1 MKNQKNTAY
10 NSLIKYKYRVD
21 EKGKQYSAIDLKS
34 SIDKFFDG
42 KKFYEGKIFKY
53 IWYFLVALLTIKIV
67 SLIGE
72 PFYSFLTNNNTGI
85 LGFLFGG
92 SKVKPILIFCVSAS
106 LSALI
111 VSLTLI
117 VTRIL
122 VYLIIVFLL
131 DPIVTRLS
139 TKEDYSQQ
147 KLDL

>member
-34 SIDKFFDG
+34 TIDKFFV
-42 KKFYEGKIFKY
+42 GKIY
-53 IWYFLVALLTIKIV
+53 EYTSWFLIGLITIIIL

-72 PFYSFLTNNNTGI
+72 PFYYFLTNNADWI
-85 LGFLFGG
+85 AY
-92 SKVKPILIFCVSAS
+92 KVKLIAILCVSACLS
-106 LSALI
+106 LPIVFLI
-111 VSLTLI
+111 Y
-117 VTRIL
+117 IL

-131 DPIVTRLS
+131 DPIVTTLS
-139 TKEDYSQQ
+139 TKEDFSQQ

>member
-34 SIDKFFDG
+34 TIDKFFEG
-42 KKFYEGKIFKY
+42 KKFLEGKIFKY

-72 PFYSFLTNNNTGI
+72 PFYYFLTNNADWI
-85 LGFLFGG
+85 AY
-92 SKVKPILIFCVSAS
+92 KVKLIAILCVSACLS
-106 LSALI
+106 LPIVFLI
-111 VSLTLI
+111 Y
-117 VTRIL
+117 IL

-131 DPIVTRLS
+131 DPIVTTLS